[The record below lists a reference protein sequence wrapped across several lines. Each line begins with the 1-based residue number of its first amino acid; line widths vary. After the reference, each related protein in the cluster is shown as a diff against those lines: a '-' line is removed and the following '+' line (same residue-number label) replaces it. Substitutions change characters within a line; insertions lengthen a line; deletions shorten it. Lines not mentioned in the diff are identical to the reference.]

1 MTKICITKNKQMNFF
16 FICTEMKAF
25 IHRIIKICIQRCPIQ
40 EYQSTIIKQNTVLSS
55 MFPEHQLSW
64 ISLLRQS
71 VK

>member
-1 MTKICITKNKQMNFF
+1 MTKICITKNKQMNIF

-25 IHRIIKICIQRCPIQ
+25 IHRIIKNMYSKMPHLRISI
-40 EYQSTIIKQNTVLSS
+40 TIIKQNTVLSS